1 MPRAMMPERLRRF
14 GGEDQGNAAVEFVLM
29 TPILLLVAVG
39 AFYMLSLISLYNT
52 LYTSTYRA
60 ARYLSVEG
68 EYLPSWEGAAQDAAR
83 RFIVDEFERQQSDN
97 VWLKYASAS
106 TLNVR
111 LSSPKPQCAGGSQG
125 DRALQIIHGLRK
137 ERAVQRDLAAQGP
150 CGPAF
155 RRLRRQ
161 RGTGFLGFGQVAAF
175 IKCQDGWKVI
185 HDRSR
190 PGSTREQHAVTFR
203 QPKVRVTAI
212 AVGLEIR
219 AALGVVQE

>member
-125 DRALQIIHGLRK
+125 DRALQI
-137 ERAVQRDLAAQGP
+137 
-150 CGPAF
+150 
-155 RRLRRQ
+155 
-161 RGTGFLGFGQVAAF
+161 
-175 IKCQDGWKVI
+175 QDVSFTL
-185 HDRSR
+185 D
-190 PGSTREQHAVTFR
+190 A
-203 QPKVRVTAI
+203 
-212 AVGLEIR
+212 GLELSDVNIPVVKQVLGRGQPIR
-219 AALGVVQE
+219 MVTRHTSFLECGQGELKE